1 MTSDEVNS
9 IRGKKLVMFKEK
21 QTTIAMTNPN
31 THTHTHTK
39 GWGWGMGLNLSGM
52 ESLFGQSI
60 RLNLSGI

>member
-31 THTHTHTK
+31 THTHTHTHK
-39 GWGWGMGLNLSGM
+39 RVGVGDGVELIWYGM
-52 ESLFGQSI
+52 FGQSI